1 MYMRVVRFT
10 DVDSERI
17 RSLRERIGE
26 RDGPPEGVP
35 ASGVQFLVDES
46 QGTAVVIQHFAS
58 REDMEQGA
66 RVLEAMDPGD
76 TPGTRASVDACEVM
90 AELHT

>member
-1 MYMRVVRFT
+1 MRVVLFT
-10 DVDSERI
+10 DVDDERM
-17 RSLRERIGE
+17 RSLRERIDE

-35 ASGVQFLVDES
+35 ASGVQFLYDES
-46 QGTAVVIQHFAS
+46 QRTAVVIQHFAS

-76 TPGTRASVDACEVM
+76 TPGTRASVDACELLL
-90 AELHT
+90 ELHN